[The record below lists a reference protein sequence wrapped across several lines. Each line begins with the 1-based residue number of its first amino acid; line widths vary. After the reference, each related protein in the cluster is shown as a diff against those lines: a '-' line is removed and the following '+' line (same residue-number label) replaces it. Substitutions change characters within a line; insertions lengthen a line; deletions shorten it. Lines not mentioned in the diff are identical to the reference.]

1 MRGIE
6 KQLKKWVPVLSVLP
20 FLLGA
25 AGYALAGERLLDAL
39 YFSFSLYFVNLV
51 SDSSNVLVEI
61 ARWTAALVT
70 TAAVLYAL
78 KQVWTRLR
86 WAVLCL
92 GRDSVAVYC
101 DGEERVC
108 FPDKEHNVIY
118 PGWEFRPGA
127 KSHIILLESDCESL
141 AFYETNRDRLRGH
154 PVYIGL
160 RELDRGF
167 MRDFPSVT
175 FYDIDGAAAR
185 TLWKSLRLWRL
196 GRERL
201 AVVIWGS
208 GHLGQN
214 ILDHGL
220 LLNLFAP
227 DQEIAY
233 HLVGD
238 TVLYQISRGRF
249 LSGNAD
255 KIFFHDLDSPSAW
268 EAVQQADVVILAE
281 EATAERIQA
290 LCIACENGVVYYYA
304 PKEADI
310 GAYLKFPGLHS
321 FGKGLYTDENIRGEA
336 LVRQAKAQNYD
347 YAKTY
352 GHLAPGETAD
362 GAWKKL
368 DGFTQWSN
376 ISSTDFQEVLPDIL
390 AARPA
395 LTMEAL
401 AELEH
406 LRWCRFHTLN
416 GWRYGI
422 PESGSRDME
431 KKLHKCLCPYED
443 LERKDKEKDR
453 AVVRRV
459 LSLED
464 GQSMDE

>member
-1 MRGIE
+1 MRGIG
-6 KQLKKWVPVLSVLP
+6 KMLKKWVPVLSVLP
-20 FLLGA
+20 FLLGSV
-25 AGYALAGERLLDAL
+25 GYALAGERPLDAM
-39 YFSFSLYFVNLV
+39 YDSFSLYFVNLV
-51 SDSSNVLVEI
+51 SDSSNPLVEI

-70 TAAVLYAL
+70 TAAVMYVL
-78 KQVWTRLR
+78 KQVWTRLS

-101 DGEERVC
+101 DGEERVQ
-108 FPDKEHNVIY
+108 FPDKEHSVIY
-118 PGWEFRPGA
+118 PGREFRPGA
-127 KSHIILLESDCESL
+127 KSHIIMLESDCESL
-141 AFYETNRDRLRGH
+141 AFYEANRDRLRGH
-154 PVYIGL
+154 SVYIGL
-160 RELDRGF
+160 RELDKGF
-167 MRDFPSVT
+167 MRDVPGVV
-175 FYDIDGAAAR
+175 FYDINGAAAR
-185 TLWKSLRLWRL
+185 TLWKTLRLWQL

-201 AVVIWGS
+201 TVVIWGG

-214 ILDHGL
+214 ILDYGL

-238 TVLYQISRGRF
+238 TALYQINRERF

-255 KIFFHDLDSPSAW
+255 TVSFHDPDSAPAW
-268 EAVQQADVVILAE
+268 EAVRRADVVILAE
-281 EATAERIQA
+281 ESPAERLQA
-290 LCIACENGVVYYYA
+290 LRIACESGAVYYYA
-304 PKEADI
+304 PQEADV
-310 GAYLKFPGLHS
+310 GRYFNFSRLYA

-336 LVRQAKAQNYD
+336 LTRQAKAQNYD

-352 GHLAPGETAD
+352 GHLAPEETAD

-395 LTMEAL
+395 LTEEAL
-401 AELEH
+401 AKLEH

-422 PESGSRDME
+422 PESGSRDVE
-431 KKLHKCLCPYED
+431 KRCHKCLRPYEE
-443 LERKDKEKDR
+443 LEPEEQEKDR
-453 AVVRRV
+453 LVVRRA
-459 LSLED
+459 LSYVS
-464 GQSMDE
+464 G